1 MTEQNGVHHASD
13 VAGSCPLDDFNDL
26 ERDTLKE
33 VGNISLGSS
42 ATVLSQLTSR
52 RVNITTPAL
61 SYVTVQEINDRF
73 TAPCILVEVE
83 YVKGLIGSNL
93 LIIDTR
99 DAVIIGQLMMMEEP
113 DPEIEMNEIHLSA
126 VSEAMNMMMGAAAT
140 SMSDMFDRTIDISSP
155 KVDHKQLNE
164 AMGKEVIMQGDG
176 GFIQVAFKVEVEGLI
191 DSELLQL
198 MPVDFARQSVD
209 YLLDQVKG
217 PSPLDDFDEME
228 QDTLKEVGNISLGS
242 SATTLS
248 QLTSKRV
255 SITTPTLSY
264 VTVDEINRRFK
275 APCILVDVE
284 YIEGLIG
291 SNLLIMD
298 TKDAVIIGQLMMM
311 EEPNSAL
318 EMNEIHLSAVSEA
331 MNMMMGAAAT
341 SMSDMFQRM
350 INISSPKVEYKKMDD
365 LKKEKILKG
374 DGGFIQVA
382 FKVQVEDLIDSELLQ
397 LMPLDFARQAVDFL
411 LKGAADE
418 GIPASDP
425 EVASIPE
432 ETLLHAGGGK
442 AAVSFPRLDEK
453 EGNIPGL
460 EADELNLVKN
470 ISLEVKGVVGRI
482 KMPLEKVLQLGKGSI
497 VELDA
502 HVGDEV
508 EILING
514 KSVAAA
520 EIVAIDNQYGLKLTK
535 ILKT

>member
-198 MPVDFARQSVD
+198 MPDW
-209 YLLDQVKG
+209 
-217 PSPLDDFDEME
+217 
-228 QDTLKEVGNISLGS
+228 N
-242 SATTLS
+242 
-248 QLTSKRV
+248 
-255 SITTPTLSY
+255 
-264 VTVDEINRRFK
+264 
-275 APCILVDVE
+275 
-284 YIEGLIG
+284 
-291 SNLLIMD
+291 
-298 TKDAVIIGQLMMM
+298 
-311 EEPNSAL
+311 
-318 EMNEIHLSAVSEA
+318 
-331 MNMMMGAAAT
+331 
-341 SMSDMFQRM
+341 
-350 INISSPKVEYKKMDD
+350 
-365 LKKEKILKG
+365 LKG
-374 DGGFIQVA
+374 
-382 FKVQVEDLIDSELLQ
+382 
-397 LMPLDFARQAVDFL
+397 
-411 LKGAADE
+411 
-418 GIPASDP
+418 
-425 EVASIPE
+425 
-432 ETLLHAGGGK
+432 
-442 AAVSFPRLDEK
+442 
-453 EGNIPGL
+453 
-460 EADELNLVKN
+460 
-470 ISLEVKGVVGRI
+470 
-482 KMPLEKVLQLGKGSI
+482 
-497 VELDA
+497 
-502 HVGDEV
+502 
-508 EILING
+508 
-514 KSVAAA
+514 
-520 EIVAIDNQYGLKLTK
+520 
-535 ILKT
+535 